1 MSPFHYQLSGV
12 APIQQFEIPAG
23 GRFVHN
29 VLESSDEEPPAGYSD
44 FLEYWKEKSGRTVP
58 AECVAVDP
66 HLNKDGT
73 ASNVR
78 DIVGAHVR
86 IDGIFCPKNWAWIV
100 PLCKHCNN
108 DDRTWCILIPEGVAL
123 VPVKLSQDRET
134 ATNELDVWIKF
145 FYRLFGRR

>member
-1 MSPFHYQLSGV
+1 MGSFHYQLNGD
-12 APIQQFEIPAG
+12 APIHQFKIPAG

-29 VLESSDEEPPAGYSD
+29 VLGSSGEKPPTGYSD
-44 FLEYWKEKSGRTVP
+44 FLKYWKEKSGCPIP
-58 AECVAVDP
+58 ARCVAEDP
-66 HLNKDGT
+66 HRNKDGS
-73 ASNVR
+73 ASDVTE
-78 DIVGAHVR
+78 IGGAHVR

-108 DDRTWCILIPEGVAL
+108 DDRTWCILIPEGVVL

-145 FYRLFGRR
+145 FYRLLGRR